1 MHLSRHFFCFLIRL
15 IYRFKKSRTGWFWGS
30 FRGGHCLLR
39 DERNFHLDDTWMVNK
54 GFFSSYNF
62 DFVGMICFLCRFF
75 VPVYL
80 SSGIYTMPE
89 YLRLRWHSQQPK
101 IIHLQL
107 LWRFGGQRIR
117 VFLSILALL
126 LYIFTKISVGF
137 NLYFIPFHKNDMQL
151 VLRRIFSLEHF
162 ISSWLLVSK
171 VKHSFNPFLG
181 TTITCM
187 IYQVKVD
194 CTWQSWFFLPLP
206 ASLPLEEVRTEK

>member
-1 MHLSRHFFCFLIRL
+1 
-15 IYRFKKSRTGWFWGS
+15 
-30 FRGGHCLLR
+30 
-39 DERNFHLDDTWMVNK
+39 
-54 GFFSSYNF
+54 
-62 DFVGMICFLCRFF
+62 MICFHCRFF

-171 VKHSFNPFLG
+171 VKQSFNPFLV
-181 TTITCM
+181 TTVTCV

-194 CTWQSWFFLPLP
+194 CTWQSWFFLQLL
-206 ASLPLEEVRTEK
+206 ASSQLEEVRTKPPIRVQLCNFFVKTTLAKILLQAFPP

>member
-1 MHLSRHFFCFLIRL
+1 MHWIPVGASLFASNIGSEHFIGNRTIASLQAFFCFLIRL
-15 IYRFKKSRTGWFWGS
+15 IYRLKKSRTRWLWGS

-39 DERNFHLDDTWMVNK
+39 DERNFHLDDSWMVNK

-80 SSGIYTMPE
+80 ASGIYTMPE
-89 YLRLRWHSQQPK
+89 YLRLRWHSQQQPK

-126 LYIFTKISVGF
+126 LYIFTKISVSF
-137 NLYFIPFHKNDMQL
+137 TSHLISPSTYNVKNLSYN
-151 VLRRIFSLEHF
+151 LRRIFFLEHF

-171 VKHSFNPFLG
+171 VEHSLYPF
-181 TTITCM
+181 
-187 IYQVKVD
+187 
-194 CTWQSWFFLPLP
+194 
-206 ASLPLEEVRTEK
+206 